1 MAKVAKN
8 KIISVQG
15 NEIAVLQA
23 DAEDYI
29 SLTDIAKYR
38 DAENPSNVISLWLRT
53 FNTIRYLGL
62 WETLHNPNFEPHIYE
77 GFKTESADPSF
88 WMSAQKW
95 INETNALGIVS
106 KSGRYGGGTF
116 AHSDI
121 AFK

>member
-1 MAKVAKN
+1 MAKVTKN
-8 KIISVQG
+8 KTISVQG

-38 DAENPSNVISLWLRT
+38 NAENPSNVISLWLRT

-62 WETLHNPNFEPHIYE
+62 WETLHNPNFKPHIYE
-77 GFKTESADPSF
+77 GFETESADPSF

-95 INETNALGIVS
+95 INETVTSI
-106 KSGRYGGGTF
+106 
-116 AHSDI
+116 
-121 AFK
+121 